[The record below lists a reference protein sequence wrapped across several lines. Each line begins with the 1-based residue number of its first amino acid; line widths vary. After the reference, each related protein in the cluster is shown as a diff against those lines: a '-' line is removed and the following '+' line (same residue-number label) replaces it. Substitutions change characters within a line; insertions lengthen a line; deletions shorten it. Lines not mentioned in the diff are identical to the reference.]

1 MSDPLQDRLRRF
13 EELDRLLSDPAVLS
27 DPRQVA
33 ALAKERAKL
42 KPLADLWRRHEE
54 VREHLK
60 STRDLLQS
68 SDGNSEMAQLARHEM
83 EELTGQER
91 LLQGEMEQFV
101 LGEDPEGD
109 KSAIVEI
116 RAGTGGAEASLF
128 SADLYRMYTRYAA
141 RRSWTVENLS
151 SCGTEVGGFKE
162 VIFALEG
169 EGIYRRL
176 KYESG
181 VHRVQRV
188 PQTEASGRVHTSTVT
203 VAVLPQAEEV
213 DVQVEAKDLRIDV
226 YRSSGPG
233 GQGVNTTDSAV
244 RITHIPTGLV
254 VSCQDERSQMKNK
267 AKAMKVLRAR
277 LFEAKT
283 QQQAAQRSQERRAQI
298 GTGDRSEK
306 IRTYNFSDRRVTD
319 HRIGLTSHR
328 LEEILNGNLDEMVD
342 PLLEAERQIRLT
354 GRTPRQSSGQAK

>member
-1 MSDPLQDRLRRF
+1 MVSRALESRLRRF
-13 EELDRLLSDPAVLS
+13 EELERQLADPAVLG
-27 DPRQVA
+27 DPKQVA
-33 ALAKERAKL
+33 ALAKERARL
-42 KPLADLWRRHEE
+42 KPLSDLWRELQE
-54 VREHLK
+54 VEEHLRGAREIAQA
-60 STRDLLQS
+60 SGDHA
-68 SDGNSEMAQLARHEM
+68 EMAQLAQAEL
-83 EELTGQER
+83 EELTR
-91 LLQGEMEQFV
+91 RQGELRGALEQFV

-141 RRSWTVENLS
+141 GRSWAVENLS
-151 SCGTEVGGFKE
+151 SSGTEVGGFKE
-162 VIFALEG
+162 VVFGIDG
-169 EGIYRRL
+169 EGAFRRL
-176 KYESG
+176 KFERG

-188 PQTEASGRVHTSTVT
+188 PETEASGRIHTSTVT

-213 DVQVEAKDLRIDV
+213 DLQVDPKDLRIDV

-244 RITHIPTGLV
+244 RITHVPTGVV

-277 LFEAKT
+277 LLEAKT
-283 QQQAAQRSQERRAQI
+283 EQQAAQRSQERRSQI

-306 IRTYNFSDRRVTD
+306 IRTYNFPDRRITD
-319 HRIGLTSHR
+319 HRIGFTSHR
-328 LEEILNGNLDEMVD
+328 LEEVLNGNLDELIE
-342 PLLEAERQIRLT
+342 PLLEAERQTRLGT
-354 GRTPRQSSGQAK
+354 RQL

>member
-13 EELDRLLSDPAVLS
+13 EELDCLLSDPAVLS
-27 DPRQVA
+27 DPKQVA
-33 ALAKERAKL
+33 VLAKERAKL

-54 VREHLK
+54 VQEHLRG
-60 STRDLLQS
+60 TRELLQS
-68 SDGNSEMAQLARHEM
+68 PGEHAEMAQMAQHEL
-83 EELTGQER
+83 EELTGEER
-91 LLQGEMEQFV
+91 RLREEMEQFI

-109 KSAIVEI
+109 RSVILEI

-128 SADLYRMYTRYAA
+128 SGDLYRMYTRYAA
-141 RRSWTVENLS
+141 GRAWTVENLS
-151 SCGTEVGGFKE
+151 SSGTEVGGFKE
-162 VIFALEG
+162 VVFALEG
-169 EGIYRRL
+169 EGVYRRL

-188 PQTEASGRVHTSTVT
+188 PETEASGRIHTSTVT

-213 DVQVEAKDLRIDV
+213 DVAVEAKDLRIDV
-226 YRSSGPG
+226 FRASGPG

-244 RITHIPTGLV
+244 RITHIPTGVV
-254 VSCQDERSQMKNK
+254 VSCQDERSQLKNK

-277 LFEAKT
+277 LLEARTEK
-283 QQQAAQRSQERRAQI
+283 QAAQRSQERRAQI

-306 IRTYNFSDRRVTD
+306 IRTYNFPDRRVTD

-328 LEEILNGNLDEMVD
+328 LEEILNGNLDEMIE

-354 GRTPRQSSGQAK
+354 GQRK

>member
-1 MSDPLQDRLRRF
+1 MLA
-13 EELDRLLSDPAVLS
+13 DPAVLS
-27 DPRQVA
+27 DPRQVT

-42 KPLADLWRRHEE
+42 KPLADLCRELRE
-54 VREHLK
+54 VQEHL
-60 STRDLLQS
+60 RGAREIVQS
-68 SDGNSEMAQLARHEM
+68 PGDHAEMAQMAQVELEALTQQERRLQEEM
-83 EELTGQER
+83 ER
-91 LLQGEMEQFV
+91 FV

-109 KSAIVEI
+109 KSAIIEI

-151 SCGTEVGGFKE
+151 SSGTEVGGFKE
-162 VIFALEG
+162 VVFGVDG
-169 EGIYRRL
+169 EGVFRRF
-176 KYESG
+176 KFERG

-188 PQTEASGRVHTSTVT
+188 PETEASGRIHTSTVT

-213 DVQVEAKDLRIDV
+213 DIQVNPGELRIDV

-277 LFEAKT
+277 LLEAKT
-283 QQQAAQRSQERRAQI
+283 EAQAAQRSQERRAQI

-306 IRTYNFSDRRVTD
+306 IRTYNFPDRRITD
-319 HRIGLTSHR
+319 HRIGFSSHR
-328 LEEILNGNLDEMVD
+328 LEEVLDGNLDELLE
-342 PLLEAERQIRLT
+342 PLLEAERQARLKME
-354 GRTPRQSSGQAK
+354 PSS